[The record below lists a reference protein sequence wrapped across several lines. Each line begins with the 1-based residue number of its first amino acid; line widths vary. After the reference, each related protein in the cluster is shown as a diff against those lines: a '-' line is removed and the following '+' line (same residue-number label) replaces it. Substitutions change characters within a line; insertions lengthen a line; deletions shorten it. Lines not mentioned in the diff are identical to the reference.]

1 MTENNQLKAF
11 IERIER
17 MESEKAALA
26 EDIKAIYA
34 EAKGTG
40 FDSKIMREIIRIR
53 KQDPNERSE
62 RQSVLAVYLSALGM
76 TPMEEYINKGELE

>member
-17 MESEKAALA
+17 LSEEGVAIAT
-26 EDIKAIYA
+26 DIKEIYG
-34 EAKGTG
+34 EAKSTG
-40 FDSKIMREIIRIR
+40 FDVRIMREIVRIR

-62 RQSVLAVYLSALGM
+62 RESILATYLSALGM
-76 TPMEEYINKGELE
+76 TPMEEYINNGD

>member
-11 IERIER
+11 IERLER
-17 MESEKAALA
+17 MESEKEAIAS
-26 EDIKAIYA
+26 DIKEIYA

-40 FDSKIMREIIRIR
+40 FDTKIIREVIRIR

-62 RQSVLAVYLSALGM
+62 REAILDTYLRALGM
-76 TPMEEYINKGELE
+76 TPMEEYINKGE

>member
-17 MESEKAALA
+17 MESEKSALA
-26 EDIKAIYA
+26 DDIKAIYA

-40 FDSKIMREIIRIR
+40 FDTKIMREVIRIR

-62 RQSVLAVYLSALGM
+62 REAILDTYLAALGM
-76 TPMEEYINKGELE
+76 TPMEEYINNGD

>member
-11 IERIER
+11 IDRLER
-17 MESEKAALA
+17 MESEKAAIS
-26 EDIKAIYA
+26 EDIKSIYA

-40 FDSKIMREIIRIR
+40 FDTKVMREIIRIR

-62 RQSVLAVYLSALGM
+62 REAILDLYLGALGM
-76 TPMEEYINKGELE
+76 TPMEEYINNGD

>member
-11 IERIER
+11 IERLER
-17 MESEKAALA
+17 MESEKEAIAS
-26 EDIKAIYA
+26 DIKEIYA

-40 FDSKIMREIIRIR
+40 FDTKIIREVIRIR

-62 RQSVLAVYLSALGM
+62 REAILDTYLVALGM
-76 TPMEEYINKGELE
+76 TPLEEYATRDE